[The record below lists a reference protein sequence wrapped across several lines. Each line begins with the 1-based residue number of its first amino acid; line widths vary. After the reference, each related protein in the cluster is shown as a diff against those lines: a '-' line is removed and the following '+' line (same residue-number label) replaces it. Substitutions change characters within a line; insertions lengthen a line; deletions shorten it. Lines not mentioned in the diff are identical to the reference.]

1 MNEMTITRET
11 LSFMGRSW
19 EVREP
24 DIAALTRLRTAGE
37 DPLAARIMS
46 ARGIDRDTLTSFV
59 TPKIQ
64 EALPNPM
71 SFLGMQAAAER
82 LAQAIRE
89 GQTVGIWSDYDAD
102 GATSGAIL
110 GSFLRLCG
118 RGDFQLRIPDR
129 IEEGYGPNTPGLLA
143 MRDAGCDLICILDS
157 GTTAFEPLA
166 AAKEAG
172 IEVIVI
178 DHHAA
183 EETLPEAVAV
193 VNPNRKDQPEG
204 QGHICAA
211 GMTFIFAIATTMLLR
226 KEGWFDGKDGRPATA
241 PDLWSLLDLVA
252 LGTVC
257 DVVPL
262 IGVNRAFVYRGLP
275 LLTARGRPGIKALA
289 AAAGI
294 DPLAPITEKECGW
307 VLGPRINAGG
317 RIGQSDSGA
326 LLLLEEDPEKATA
339 RAEALHALNTERRQL
354 EAATT
359 EAAIEQLADR
369 RPGVDRGLAL
379 AVVEDAHEGVVGIS
393 AARLREAYDAPAIV
407 LSRAHD
413 GALKGSARSVPG
425 FDIGHAIIAARQAGI
440 LVKGGGHGM
449 AGGLTIEES
458 RLAEFVAFMDGEI
471 GKTEYARI
479 GVVSQADARLTLAEF
494 TVAGLR
500 GMDRMRPF
508 GTANEEPRIVL
519 AGAVLQDIRVLKE
532 IHFKLVLEDRGVTVD
547 ALMWNAANLPIA
559 REIREAIGSRVDVYG
574 TGSINAFRGKETPQ
588 IVISDIRLTPGVLL

>member
-1 MNEMTITRET
+1 MDGGLTAAAPP
-11 LSFMGRSW
+11 LSFSGRRW
-19 EVREP
+19 VARAC
-24 DIAALTRLRTAGE
+24 DTRAAALIAQAHGLPEPLARLIAVRGIAPADLDRHLTPRLRDWLP
-37 DPLAARIMS
+37 DPSVLPGM
-46 ARGIDRDTLTSFV
+46 DRL
-59 TPKIQ
+59 
-64 EALPNPM
+64 
-71 SFLGMQAAAER
+71 AER
-82 LAQAIRE
+82 LADAVRRGE
-89 GQTVGIWSDYDAD
+89 TVAVFGDYDVD
-102 GATSGAIL
+102 GAAATAL
-110 GSFLRLCG
+110 MRRFLEAVGG
-118 RGDFQLRIPDR
+118 RAVHAVPDR
-129 IEEGYGPNTPGLLA
+129 LRDGYGPNVTAFRALA
-143 MRDAGCDLICILDS
+143 DAGAQVILCVDCGS
-157 GTTAFEPLA
+157 A
-166 AAKEAG
+166 APDPIADIAPRAN
-172 IEVIVI
+172 VLVL
-178 DHHAA
+178 DHHRVEAA
-183 EETLPEAVAV
+183 PVAALAH
-193 VNPNRKDQPEG
+193 VNPTLDTASG
-204 QGHICAA
+204 LDHLCAA
-211 GMTFIFAIATTMLLR
+211 GLAFLAAVATNRVLR
-226 KEGWFDGKDGRPATA
+226 EAGWPRTLDAGG
-241 PDLWSLLDLVA
+241 LLDLVDLVA
-252 LGTVC
+252 IAAVA
-257 DVVPL
+257 DVVRL
-262 IGVNRAFVYRGLP
+262 TGVNRAFVYRGLP

>member
-82 LAQAIRE
+82 LARAIRE

-118 RGDFQLRIPDR
+118 RGEFQLRIPDR

-143 MRDAGCDLICILDS
+143 MRDAGCELICILDS

-226 KEGWFDGKDGRPATA
+226 KEGWFDGKHGRPASV

-275 LLTARGRPGIKALA
+275 LLTARGRPGIRALA

-326 LLLLEEDPEKATA
+326 LLLLEEDPDAAAA
-339 RAEALHALNTERRQL
+339 RAEALHALNAERRQL

-449 AGGLTIEES
+449 AGGLTVEQS
-458 RLAEFVAFMDGEI
+458 RLAEFIAFMDGEI

-479 GVVSQADARLTLAEF
+479 GVVSQADASLKLAEF

-519 AGAVLQDIRVLKE
+519 AGAVLQEIRVLKDV
-532 IHFKLVLEDRGVTVD
+532 HFKLVLEDRGVTVD

-559 REIREAIGSRVDVYG
+559 REIREAMGSRVDVYG

>member
-1 MNEMTITRET
+1 MNEMTMPREN
-11 LSFMGRSW
+11 LSFMGRTW

-24 DIAALTRLRTAGE
+24 EIAALTRLRSAGE

-46 ARGIDRDTLTSFV
+46 ARGIDRDTLAGFV

-82 LAQAIRE
+82 LARAIRE
-89 GQTVGIWSDYDAD
+89 GETVGIWSDYDAD

-118 RGDFQLRIPDR
+118 RGNFQLRIPDR

-339 RAEALHALNTERRQL
+339 RAEALHALNAERRQL

-449 AGGLTIEES
+449 AGGLTIDQS
-458 RLAEFVAFMDGEI
+458 RLADFIAFMDGEI
-471 GKTEYARI
+471 AKTDYARN
-479 GVVSQADARLTLAEF
+479 GVVSQADASLSLAEF

-519 AGAVLQDIRVLKE
+519 AGAVLQ
-532 IHFKLVLEDRGVTVD
+532 
-547 ALMWNAANLPIA
+547 
-559 REIREAIGSRVDVYG
+559 EIRGSRRSISSWFWG
-574 TGSINAFRGKETPQ
+574 TGA
-588 IVISDIRLTPGVLL
+588 